1 MSRPPRAA
9 LIATGDELVS
19 GSALDTNSATI
30 ARVLLDAGWDTG
42 RFLVLGDDEDGLVHA
57 LAHFAKDHDA
67 IVITGGLGPTLDDV
81 TRHAAARAA
90 GVELVRDENVVTNLR
105 ALFAARGRPFPP
117 ANERQALFP
126 AGSALLA
133 NANGTAPGFALALGG
148 ALVFALPGPPRE
160 MSPMLVEHVLPRLAA
175 HRPRAL
181 ALARRTMH
189 LIGLPESAFAE
200 RCGDWMKRG
209 ANPLVGVTA
218 KNSVLSVSVRAHAA
232 TSEAAEAL
240 AAARAAELAERFAPW
255 SFSTDDADL
264 AFVLG
269 RVLLE
274 LGLQVATAESCTGG
288 LLAGRLT
295 QVPGISAV
303 FERGWITYANA
314 AKTAELGVP
323 AGLLARHGAVSR
335 EVAEAMARGAQARA
349 GARVALAITG
359 IAGPGGGTPEKPVG
373 LVYVAAATDDAVVV
387 EERRFL
393 SLGRDLVREFAVNA
407 ALDLALRQLVPRPP
421 APVQ

>member
-1 MSRPPRAA
+1 MTRPPRAA

-19 GSALDTNSATI
+19 GSSLDTNSAAI
-30 ARVLLDAGWDTG
+30 ARVLLEAGWETG
-42 RFLVLGDDEDGLVHA
+42 RFLVLGDDEDGLVNA
-57 LAHFAKDHDA
+57 LAYFARDHDA

-90 GVELVRDENVVTNLR
+90 GVELARDETVLAELR
-105 ALFAARGRPFPP
+105 AYFAARGRAFAP

-126 AGSALLA
+126 RGSAILA
-133 NANGTAPGFALALGG
+133 NPNGTAPGFELALGN

-160 MSPMLVEHVLPRLAA
+160 MLPMLAAHVLPRLAQ
-175 HRPRAL
+175 HRPRAI
-181 ALARRTMH
+181 ALARRTLH
-189 LIGLPESAFAE
+189 LIGLPESAFAD
-200 RCGDWMKRG
+200 RCGDWMKRD

-218 KNSVLSVSVRAHAA
+218 KNSVLTVTVRAQAGVAA
-232 TSEAAEAL
+232 DAEAL
-240 AAARAAELAERFAPW
+240 AAGRAAELAERFAPW
-255 SFSTDDADL
+255 QFSTDEADL
-264 AFVLG
+264 ACVLG

-274 LGLQVATAESCTGG
+274 RNLKIATAESCTGG

-323 AGLLARHGAVSR
+323 EDVLAAHGAVSR
-335 EVAEAMARGAQARA
+335 EVAARMALGALQRA

-359 IAGPGGGTPEKPVG
+359 IAGPGGGSAEKPVG
-373 LVYVAAATDDAVVV
+373 LVYVAAASADAVVV

-393 SLGRDLVREFAVNA
+393 ALGRDLVREFAVNA
-407 ALDLALRQLVPRPP
+407 ALDLALRQLAPRPP
-421 APVQ
+421 APAQ